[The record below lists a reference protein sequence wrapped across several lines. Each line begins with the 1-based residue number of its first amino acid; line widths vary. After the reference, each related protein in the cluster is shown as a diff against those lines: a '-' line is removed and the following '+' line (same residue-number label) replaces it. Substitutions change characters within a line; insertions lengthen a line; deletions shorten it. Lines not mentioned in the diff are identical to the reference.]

1 MWRRIWRFDVE
12 LSGQRGLGFSN
23 VENSNPLS
31 LTYRPELFGELAG
44 PRQGGKLLHDRA
56 GVGALLA

>member
-44 PRQGGKLLHDRA
+44 PR
-56 GVGALLA
+56 